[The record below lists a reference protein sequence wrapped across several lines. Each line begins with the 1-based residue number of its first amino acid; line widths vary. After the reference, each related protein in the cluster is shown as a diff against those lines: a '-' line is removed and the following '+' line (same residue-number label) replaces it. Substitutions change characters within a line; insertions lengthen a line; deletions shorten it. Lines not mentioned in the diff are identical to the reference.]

1 MGAYLQLVTPGI
13 PLLGAWI
20 YAGPYAIPNYD
31 VTFTGVFTNTTPTDA
46 YRGAGRPEATYVLER
61 TMDLLAK
68 ELGIDRLELRRQN
81 FITEFPAT
89 LASGLTIDSGDYHA
103 SLDKLLEDLDL
114 DEIEAEQR
122 TRRERGD
129 AKQIGVGF
137 STYNEM
143 CGLAPSRIL
152 GAIRYAAGG
161 WEQATIRC
169 LPTGTVQVV
178 TGTSPH
184 GQGHETAWSQIVADQ
199 LGCDPSE
206 VEVLHGDTSVS
217 SYGMDTY
224 GSRSASR
231 RRRGRL
237 ARRPRRSSR
246 RLARSWRTSSRSR
259 PTTSST
265 SDGTFRVKGSPD
277 KEMTVKAAAWAAWT
291 AHDLPDGMEPGLEAT
306 ATFDPSNFSW
316 PAGAHAAVVEV
327 DTETGDARLVRYV
340 AIDDVGTVVNPL
352 IVEGQVHG
360 GITQGIA
367 AALYE
372 EAIYDEDGN
381 LAKRDAGVVPG
392 PVGGGAAV
400 ASSSTGRRARRP
412 DHPFGA
418 KGVGETGTIAAA
430 PAVINAVLDALS
442 HLGVT
447 DIQIPAT
454 PERVWRAIEEAKQ

>member
-1 MGAYLQLVTPGI
+1 
-13 PLLGAWI
+13 
-20 YAGPYAIPNYD
+20 
-31 VTFTGVFTNTTPTDA
+31 
-46 YRGAGRPEATYVLER
+46 
-61 TMDLLAK
+61 
-68 ELGIDRLELRRQN
+68 
-81 FITEFPAT
+81 
-89 LASGLTIDSGDYHA
+89 
-103 SLDKLLEDLDL
+103 
-114 DEIEAEQR
+114 
-122 TRRERGD
+122 
-129 AKQIGVGF
+129 
-137 STYNEM
+137 M

-152 GAIRYAAGG
+152 GAIRYAAGA

-184 GQGHETAWSQIVADQ
+184 GQGHETSWSQIVADR

-224 GSRSASR
+224 GSRSLHVGGAAVWHAS
-231 RRRGRL
+231 GKIVDK
-237 ARRPRRSSR
+237 ARAIVAHQLEVSADD
-246 RLARSWRTSSRSR
+246 LEYD
-259 PTTSST
+259 
-265 SDGTFRVKGSPD
+265 DGTFRVKGSPD
-277 KEMTVKAAAWAAWT
+277 KEMTVKGAAWAAWT
-291 AHDLPDGMEPGLEAT
+291 AHDLPDGMEPGLDAT
-306 ATFDPSNFSW
+306 ATFDPVNFSW

-327 DTETGDARLVRYV
+327 DTETGDTRLVRYV

-381 LAKRDAGVVPG
+381 LANGTLASYLVPSATEL
-392 PVGGGAAV
+392 P
-400 ASSSTGRRARRP
+400 SFELGRTESKAP

-442 HLGVT
+442 YLGVT
-447 DIQIPAT
+447 DIGLPAT